1 MTVVTY
7 GGGEIL
13 RNIFDAIAMLLNGSN
28 GGFLRP
34 LLLISVSIGTLWAVT
49 KAFFSNSAQ
58 SFLSQF
64 IIPIIGIVGILMIPT
79 SPVHIEDV
87 LKDRSY
93 KVDHVPILLAKFSE
107 LASSVGYQITKAVE
121 KVMHVPNDVSYNSTG
136 MIFGADT
143 AMDISRYQIT
153 NADLEK
159 NLRSFCK
166 QCVLYDLAL
175 GRYTVDE
182 MKKSCDLWKFFED
195 KTSKV
200 RMLRYQPIGSNGNE
214 MLGEYLSCK
223 DAIKK
228 MTPFFEQEKRYF
240 GQLDVC
246 RHLPLTFQ
254 ALTGMQKDKEEL
266 ISQQLM
272 MNVLLDEYGGQSFA
286 KGRAYL
292 QQRNTYQALGSLAS
306 SSLVTLRAVI
316 EALVYAAFIFILPL
330 SVLPGGLK
338 FISTWVW
345 LVLWIQLW
353 PPFYAI
359 LNYIMQSVAHGYAD
373 TIFTG
378 LAGANQGLSLFT
390 SVGLHNLQHDI
401 YALSGYLA
409 ASIPFITY
417 AVLKGGVGSFIH
429 LAGSMMTP
437 AHTAASAA
445 AAEQTTGN
453 YSFGNASYGQTS
465 YQNTS
470 GFNTALSPNLSTGFF
485 HENKGTHSAIYGSD
499 EQILKQSNS
508 ELRTSVF
515 SDDSISQSLQKAQ
528 MHAQSTAENSQ
539 QSYTEGL
546 STHSRHLADLSDH
559 LSKSDSFS
567 ENVSERE
574 AYDLQESARYFQ
586 NLSENWGK
594 QYGLSSRQGMETV
607 MGLGLDFG
615 ITAKSSTNLGSNKEH
630 LLNTANN
637 VVKSEEFQ
645 KHFQRLQD
653 FSQAK
658 SYNSQDE
665 TGMRLVESCSQSL
678 ENMKSSQESYQIA
691 QSNLDQVSENA
702 TWAQQ
707 NSHLIRRSLNQD
719 FVNWASEQYTN
730 EGGFSRV
737 EEILTKGNTHEQE
750 SLVGGFVDFV
760 RSRSPSISS
769 PQNYVDPATS
779 SRSLPKE
786 LSMEE
791 AQDSIRKS
799 LSAHEPRFAKTLP
812 EMKEAMTSRY
822 SQVADSNQENFGQV
836 ANKIEN
842 TRKSAVKD
850 FQSESDRPLFKR
862 SFDEVGGVTELIKE
876 GNPALAKLTE
886 KLGLTSEA
894 SRPIP
899 DEYANN
905 FQVTEE
911 PFWMNKKE
919 VR

>member
-1 MTVVTY
+1 MGMTVITY
-7 GGGEIL
+7 GGGEVL
-13 RNIFDAIAMLLNGSN
+13 KNIFDAIAMLLNGSN

-34 LLLISVSIGTLWAVT
+34 LLLISVSIGTLWAII

-64 IIPIIGIVGILMIPT
+64 IIPLIAIVGILLIPT
-79 SPVHIEDV
+79 SSVHIEDV

-93 KVDHVPILLAKFSE
+93 KVDHVPVLLAKFSE
-107 LASSVGYQITKAVE
+107 LASSIGYQITKAVE

-153 NADLEK
+153 NADLDK

-175 GRYTVDE
+175 GRYTLDE
-182 MKKSCDLWKFFED
+182 MKKATDLWKFFEE

-200 RMLRYQPIGSNGNE
+200 RMLRYQPMGNDGKE
-214 MLGEYLSCK
+214 TLGEYLSCK
-223 DAIKK
+223 DVIKK
-228 MTPFFEQEKRYF
+228 MTPFFEQEKGYY

-272 MNVLLDEYGGQSFA
+272 MNVLLDEYGGKNFA

-292 QQRNTYQALGSLAS
+292 QQRNTYQALGALAS

-316 EALVYAAFIFILPL
+316 ESLVYAAFIFILPL
-330 SVLPGGLK
+330 SLLPGGLK

-373 TIFTG
+373 TIFSGLTG
-378 LAGANQGLSLFT
+378 ACQGLSLFT
-390 SVGLHNLQHDI
+390 SIGLHNLQHDI

-417 AVLKGGVGSFIH
+417 AVIKGGVGSFIH

-437 AHTAASAA
+437 AHSAGSTA

-465 YQNTS
+465 YHNTS
-470 GFNTALSPNLSTGFF
+470 GFQTSLSPNLSAGFF
-485 HENKGTHSAIYGSD
+485 HENKGTHSAIYGPQ
-499 EQILKQSNS
+499 EQILKQANS

-515 SDDSISQSLQKAQ
+515 SDDSITQSLQKAQ
-528 MHAQSTAENSQ
+528 MHAHSVAENSQ
-539 QSYTEGL
+539 STYTENL

-559 LSKSDSFS
+559 FSKSENFS
-567 ENVSERE
+567 ESLSERE
-574 AYDLQESARYFQ
+574 AYDLQESVRYFQ
-586 NLSENWGK
+586 NLAENWGK
-594 QYGLSSRQGMETV
+594 QYGLSSRQGMETI

-615 ITAKSSTNLGSNKEH
+615 LTAKSSTNLGSNKEH

-645 KHFQRLQD
+645 KHFQKLQD
-653 FSQAK
+653 FSQSSA
-658 SYNSQDE
+658 YNTSDE
-665 TGMRLVESCSQSL
+665 TGIRLVESCSQSL

-702 TWAQQ
+702 TWAEQ
-707 NSHLIRRSLNQD
+707 NAHLIRRSLNQD
-719 FVNWASEQYTN
+719 FVNWASGKYAN
-730 EGGFSRV
+730 EGSFSKV
-737 EEILTKGNTHEQE
+737 EEILTKDGTQAQE
-750 SLVGGFVDFV
+750 TLVEEFVNYV
-760 RSRSPSISS
+760 RSQSATISS
-769 PQNYVDPATS
+769 PEGYADPS
-779 SRSLPKE
+779 SKRSLSKE

-791 AQDSIRKS
+791 AQESIHQMVG
-799 LSAHEPRFAKTLP
+799 AHEPRFAKTLP
-812 EMKEAMTSRY
+812 EKKEALANKY
-822 SQVADSNQENFGQV
+822 SQVSESNRENFSRV
-836 ANKIEN
+836 ARKIEN
-842 TRKSAVKD
+842 TRKNAVDD
-850 FQSESDRPLFKR
+850 FQNESDRSSLKR
-862 SFDEVGGVTELIKE
+862 SFDEVGGVSKLIKE
-876 GNPALAKLTE
+876 ANPALAKLAQ
-886 KLGLTSEA
+886 KLGIAECSTNSEL
-894 SRPIP
+894 
-899 DEYANN
+899 ANN

-911 PFWMNKKE
+911 PFWMAKAK
-919 VR
+919 